1 MNPPLFLAMP
11 GNEAFTARL
20 AGLADGEIGACE
32 FRRFPDDETHVRL
45 IASPRGR
52 RVVLVATLDRPD
64 AKLLPL
70 AFAAKTARELG
81 AESVALV
88 APYLAYM
95 RQDRRFEPGEA
106 VTSRIFAGLLSGMV
120 DRLVT
125 VDPHLH
131 RIADLSAIYAIPAQ
145 ALHAAAAIAH
155 WVEENV
161 DAPLI
166 VGPDEE
172 SVQWVSVAAGSRIPS
187 LVLAKIRRGDR
198 DVEVTVPDV
207 ARWREHTPVVV
218 DDIISTAR
226 TMIETLSHLKRAGMR
241 SGIAVGVHAVF
252 AEGAYEALKD
262 ASARVVTTNT
272 IAHETNAIDVA
283 PLIAEAVNSI

>member
-1 MNPPLFLAMP
+1 M
-11 GNEAFTARL
+11 RKH
-20 AGLADGEIGACE
+20 IYVSS
-32 FRRFPDDETHVRL
+32 RRE
-45 IASPRGR
+45 R

-106 VTSRIFAGLLSGMV
+106 VTSRIFSGLLSGVV
-120 DRLVT
+120 DRLLT

-131 RIADLSAIYAIPAQ
+131 RLSDLSAIYSIPAQ
-145 ALHAAAAIAH
+145 ALHAAPAIAR
-155 WVEENV
+155 WIEDNV
-161 DAPLI
+161 DSPLI

-172 SVQWVSVAAGSRIPS
+172 SVQWVTAAAGSRIPS
-187 LVLAKIRRGDR
+187 LVLAKTRRGDR
-198 DVEVTVPDV
+198 DIEVSVPDV
-207 ARWREHTPVVV
+207 AHFREHTPVVV
-218 DDIISTAR
+218 DDIISTAQ

-241 SGIAVGVHAVF
+241 PGIAVGVHAVF
-252 AEGAYEALKD
+252 AEGAYEALKA
-262 ASARVVTTNT
+262 ASARIVTTNT

-283 PLIAEAVNSI
+283 PLIADALNAM